1 MNKSKLQFQR
11 GEDKQINT
19 SKQNT
24 IKKRSN
30 IMVELF
36 SLGVE
41 NQSLMRQI
49 RWSTGEQVVVVKNQD
64 FSSKMELN

>member
-1 MNKSKLQFQR
+1 
-11 GEDKQINT
+11 
-19 SKQNT
+19 
-24 IKKRSN
+24 
-30 IMVELF
+30 MVELF